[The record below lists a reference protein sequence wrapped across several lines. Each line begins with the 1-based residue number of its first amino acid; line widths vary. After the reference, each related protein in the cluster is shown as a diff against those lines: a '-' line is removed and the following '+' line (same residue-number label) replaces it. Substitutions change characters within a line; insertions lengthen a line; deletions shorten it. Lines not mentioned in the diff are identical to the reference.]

1 MLDRFRRNPRVMK
14 IGYLHIGEPEHGI
27 VRYGRYLATEAKTR
41 SELSVIEAEVVLTGE
56 KTIDRPNLHTAAAI
70 LSDADLVHFQHN
82 SHIWGGKQQFQPLK
96 TFLDACTP
104 PKIATLHDLFYP
116 PHSSLMFAEIVQGKR
131 SVADFPTWLKTIA
144 REQLS
149 PNFRALRQVLDRTPS
164 VFVCTEEES
173 KRLNRYTDPHRVKI
187 IPHFVESRTLS
198 VSPEIA
204 RQQLNLTEKTVI
216 TLLGFIYR
224 GKGHDLLVKALAKL
238 PAHYE
243 VVFAGGLGHADFLQE
258 VMDCAKTLGVIDRIR
273 VTGYLSEADQALYLA
288 ATHLAVCPFE
298 TTSASGSLCT
308 WISAHKPILAF
319 DLPQIAEYNRL
330 QPGAI
335 STFSPYTP
343 ETLADAIEQSLS
355 DPHDNTAIVQLHRQ
369 LEMPVVFDRHLE
381 HYTVA
386 FKQ

>member
-1 MLDRFRRNPRVMK
+1 MK

-27 VRYGRYLATEAKTR
+27 VRYGRYLAAEAKTR
-41 SELSVIEAEVVLTGE
+41 PELNVIEAEVVLTGE
-56 KTIDRPNLHTAAAI
+56 KRIDRQNLLTAAAR
-70 LSDADLVHFQHN
+70 LSEADLVHFQHN
-82 SHIWGGKQQFQPLK
+82 SHIWGGKQQLHHLKPL
-96 TFLDACTP
+96 LDACTP

-116 PHSSLMFAEIVQGKR
+116 PHSSLMFEQIVQGKR
-131 SVADFPTWLKTIA
+131 SVADLPTWCKTIA

-149 PNFRALRQVLDRTPS
+149 PNFRALRQVLDRTS
-164 VFVCTEEES
+164 FVFVCTEEES
-173 KRLNRYTDPHRVKI
+173 KRLNRYTDPHRVKTV
-187 IPHFVESRTLS
+187 PHFVESRILS
-198 VSPEIA
+198 VSPEVA
-204 RQQLNLTEKTVI
+204 RQRLNLSGKTVI

-238 PAHYE
+238 PPHYQ

-258 VMDCAKTLGVIDRIR
+258 VMDSAKTLEVVDRIR
-273 VTGYLSEADQALYLA
+273 VTGYLAEADQELYLA

-308 WISAHKPILAF
+308 WISANKPILAF

-335 STFSPYTP
+335 LTFSPYTP
-343 ETLADAIEQSLS
+343 ETLANAIEQSCS
-355 DPHDNTAIVQLHRQ
+355 HPQENAAIVQLHRQ
-369 LEMPVVFDRHLE
+369 LEMPVVFDRHLD